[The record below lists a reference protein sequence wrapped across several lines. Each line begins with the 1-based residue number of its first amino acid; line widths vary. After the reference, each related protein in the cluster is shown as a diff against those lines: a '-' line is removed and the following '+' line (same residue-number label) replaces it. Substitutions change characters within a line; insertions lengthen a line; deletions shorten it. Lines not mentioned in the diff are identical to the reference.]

1 MGHRMTLHLVKTRTS
16 CLLRAT
22 LYLVLAFIVLVQTA
36 ESHGQTQARQ
46 VPVDSLIYDLKNPD
60 PVRRKEAARMLGNN
74 RVQRATPDLV
84 AAASDSDPEVRREIV
99 IALDKMRDIRAL
111 PGLVS
116 LSGDPEKDI
125 RDRSIQGLVS
135 LYLPQES
142 GLVVTLNKVA
152 SFFNPWSDDWADVV
166 VEPGIDVDPG
176 AVTAL
181 RNRLQDSDEGIRTK
195 ACRAL
200 GILRG
205 RDAVPALMETVR
217 GERSNTV
224 RYEAIRSL
232 RKIGDA
238 SAAKELMN
246 YIGYN
251 DAKIRNEA
259 VYTIGRLR
267 HAAALP
273 ELTRL
278 FEKENALPRKQIDKI
293 YRATLLEA
301 IAFLADSSSKELL
314 FKEKQNPD
322 DLLRLYAV
330 SGLARIGDASMVTD
344 VSRDRLHEKDPKIR
358 TAQAYALHR
367 MGRKEFLDE
376 LVNALGSRKTN
387 QEARQYLLEFG
398 SGDLPDLYGQ
408 LKSQDVNVREGLAE
422 VIGFIGDSTAIVHL
436 QELGQDRRGEIQA
449 LANQAMRRI
458 NARSAHP

>member
-1 MGHRMTLHLVKTRTS
+1 MERRITLHFVTTRTS
-16 CLLRAT
+16 CLLRAI
-22 LYLVLAFIVLVQTA
+22 LCPALALIVLVQTA
-36 ESHGQTQARQ
+36 QSRGQAQTRQ

-116 LSGDPEKDI
+116 LLGDPERDV
-125 RDRSIQGLVS
+125 RDRSIQGVVS

-205 RDAVPALMETVR
+205 RDAVPALMETVQQ
-217 GERSNTV
+217 ERSNTV

-238 SAAKELMN
+238 GAAKELMN

-251 DAKIRNEA
+251 DSKIRNEA
-259 VYTIGRLR
+259 VYTIGRFR
-267 HAAALP
+267 YAAALP

-278 FEKENALPRKQIDKI
+278 FEKENALPRKQMDKV

-301 IAFLADSSSKELL
+301 IAFLADASSKELL

-322 DLLRLYAV
+322 DELRLYAV
-330 SGLARIGDASMVTD
+330 SGLARIGDASVVTD

-358 TAQAYALHR
+358 AAQAYALYR

-387 QEARQYLLEFG
+387 REARQYLLEFR
-398 SGDLPDLYGQ
+398 SSDLPDLYGQ
-408 LKSQDVNVREGLAE
+408 IKNQDVNVREGLAE
-422 VIGFIGDSTAIVHL
+422 VFGLIGDSTTIAPL

-458 NARSAHP
+458 NARSVRP